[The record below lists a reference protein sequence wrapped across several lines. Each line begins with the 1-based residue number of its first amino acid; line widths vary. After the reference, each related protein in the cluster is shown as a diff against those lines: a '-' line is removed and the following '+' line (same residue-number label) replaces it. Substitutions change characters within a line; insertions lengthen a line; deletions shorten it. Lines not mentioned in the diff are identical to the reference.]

1 MVFDYKNAIQPA
13 TKQFK
18 LKNDLFVE
26 QNITQI
32 DHMNT
37 EKSFPEF
44 NREKLMP
51 YGVTQEG
58 APVAIADVNYDGND
72 DLFFGGTKGYTS
84 VLYLSSNDNSYLK
97 ISDAFEND
105 KRFEDTDAIFTDV
118 DRDGDLDLFV
128 VSGG

>member
-26 QNITQI
+26 QNIAQI

-58 APVAIADVNYDGND
+58 APVAIADVNNDGND

-84 VLYLSSNDNSYLK
+84 VLYLSSNDNSYLR
-97 ISDAFEND
+97 INR
-105 KRFEDTDAIFTDV
+105 RF
-118 DRDGDLDLFV
+118 
-128 VSGG
+128 

>member
-1 MVFDYKNAIQPA
+1 
-13 TKQFK
+13 
-18 LKNDLFVE
+18 
-26 QNITQI
+26 
-32 DHMNT
+32 MNT

-97 ISDAFEND
+97 ISDAL
-105 KRFEDTDAIFTDV
+105 KMTK
-118 DRDGDLDLFV
+118 DLKTQTQFLLMLIETATWIYLLFLRV
-128 VSGG
+128 NIMINQSIIKIGTLTMVMEISL